1 MLCVEK
7 EEEASEGDG
16 GVGLE
21 LEEMG
26 CVGGL
31 REATHTAQTQT
42 NGKLPI
48 RPLRCLSSDPFGR
61 KVALKHMP
69 STQ

>member
-31 REATHTAQTQT
+31 RGLHT
-42 NGKLPI
+42 
-48 RPLRCLSSDPFGR
+48 PLRLKPTANCPFDR
-61 KVALKHMP
+61 SVASRLTRSAEKLR
-69 STQ
+69 